1 MRNTVKAA
9 LSYGALALA
18 LATTGVHAAEPSRIQ
33 VGISG
38 DIRST
43 DPGVN
48 RDENT
53 DAVVMHMVEG
63 LVAYREDA
71 TVGPMLAESVNVS
84 DDGRSYRFTLR
95 EGVRFHNGAP
105 LTAAE
110 VLWTWR
116 RYLDP
121 NTHWRCLGDFD
132 GRGLLK
138 VQDISSP
145 DPMTVVFTLEQPNA
159 LFLATMARTDCGGT
173 GILHPDSLT
182 PEGAWRSPVG
192 TGPFK
197 LGQWQRGQ
205 YVELQRFADYAARAE
220 AKPDGYTG
228 NKAALVDQVRFV
240 VIPDN
245 ATAKAALM
253 ARGVD
258 LLPDVTATDAADL
271 KQSKGLTIQV
281 SPAMSINGLL
291 FQTRDPLLKDVRI
304 RRAIALSLDYGQ
316 MVATL
321 SSGLSKV
328 NNSAVPSSSTYY
340 DAATAKGYSTD
351 LAEARALLNA
361 AGYRGQPIKM
371 IVNKRYP
378 QMFDMGILS
387 QAMLAAVG
395 INIQME
401 TLEWGT
407 QLERYQSGNYQMM
420 SFSYSPRF
428 DPALSFEQVLGD
440 KSKEAR
446 KVWDNADA
454 IGILHQAMREAEPAK
469 RQALFDQ
476 LHGMLINDV
485 PMVIIYNGTAIGAFR
500 DDVQGYRTWPISKPR
515 LWGVSLAP
523 TAK

>member
-1 MRNTVKAA
+1 M
-9 LSYGALALA
+9 
-18 LATTGVHAAEPSRIQ
+18 
-33 VGISG
+33 
-38 DIRST
+38 
-43 DPGVN
+43 
-48 RDENT
+48 
-53 DAVVMHMVEG
+53 
-63 LVAYREDA
+63 
-71 TVGPMLAESVNVS
+71 
-84 DDGRSYRFTLR
+84 
-95 EGVRFHNGAP
+95 
-105 LTAAE
+105 
-110 VLWTWR
+110 
-116 RYLDP
+116 
-121 NTHWRCLGDFD
+121 
-132 GRGLLK
+132 
-138 VQDISSP
+138 
-145 DPMTVVFTLEQPNA
+145 
-159 LFLATMARTDCGGT
+159 
-173 GILHPDSLT
+173 
-182 PEGAWRSPVG
+182 
-192 TGPFK
+192 
-197 LGQWQRGQ
+197 
-205 YVELQRFADYAARAE
+205 
-220 AKPDGYTG
+220 PDGYTG
-228 NKAALVDQVRFV
+228 NKQALVDQVRFV
-240 VIPDN
+240 VIPDS

-271 KQSKGLTIQV
+271 KQAKGVTIQV

-321 SSGLSKV
+321 SSGLSQV

-340 DAATAKGYSTD
+340 DAATAKGYGTD
-351 LAEARALLNA
+351 LAEARALLSA

-387 QAMLAAVG
+387 QAMLASVG

-428 DPALSFEQVLGD
+428 DPALSFEQLLGD

-454 IGILHQAMREAEPAK
+454 IGVLRQAMREAEPAK

-476 LHGMLINDV
+476 LHGMLIQDV

-500 DDVQGYRTWPISKPR
+500 DGVQGYRTWPISKPR
-515 LWGVSLAP
+515 LWGVSLAT